1 MHFNTSVHFCFSLVI
16 IPFSFFFFLQ
26 TTKIHWSMV
35 SSLRKA
41 FSMELF
47 LRPPMRFT
55 SSQLADIPPPRRIVI
70 DCHLIM
76 RIVVEINPMI
86 YVIIIRSLIAQET
99 SLFYQRNRVPAKN
112 FFIKTIEI
120 DRGER
125 SIIFR
130 NTYSLLILYS
140 MILNLLKNNWV
151 MSNNN
156 ISEIRGSLT
165 YTHIYIDENK
175 GYFLEIRQNF
185 KTNLKL
191 TFVVI
196 IHN

>member
-1 MHFNTSVHFCFSLVI
+1 
-16 IPFSFFFFLQ
+16 
-26 TTKIHWSMV
+26 MV

-41 FSMELF
+41 FSMEQF
-47 LRPPMRFT
+47 LQPPMRFT

-70 DCHLIM
+70 DCPLIM

-86 YVIIIRSLIAQET
+86 YVIIIRSLIVQET
-99 SLFYQRNRVPAKN
+99 SLSYQRNRVPVKN

-125 SIIFR
+125 NIIFR
-130 NTYSLLILYS
+130 NTYSLLILYN
-140 MILNLLKNNWV
+140 MISNLFKNNRV

-156 ISEIRGSLT
+156 ISEIRVS
-165 YTHIYIDENK
+165 HENK

-196 IHN
+196 IYN